1 LKRVLLPNSINM
13 KWQDT
18 SEEKKGMWI
27 LLALM
32 TMKVILQ
39 YLLIHPSYDLHRDE
53 YLHLDQ
59 ANHLAWGF
67 ISVPPFTSWVA
78 WLIKALGNDVF
89 WVKFF
94 PAFFGALTVYFSWKI
109 AEELGGKLFAKV
121 IVALAIIF
129 SAILRLNTLFQP
141 NSFEIFFWT
150 AFYFYLIRYVNRKK
164 AIDLYVMSFVLA
176 LAFLNKYNVLFL
188 VAGLGPAMLI
198 SPERKLL
205 WSKHVWLAMALFLFL
220 IHGNILWQINNGI
233 PFFRHMKELADTQL
247 VNMSRADFI
256 REQFLFFLNSIFL
269 LIISFIG
276 FFRYRPFRPY
286 RFIFLGFVITIVLYV
301 YFRAKGYYSIGLYPV
316 LLAFG
321 AVYLE
326 HLTPKKKYLRVA
338 SVAFLLL
345 MFLPFVRLA
354 FPYMKAEKMVGESKI
369 YRDAGLLKWEDGKE
383 HHIQQD
389 FADMLGWRELAYK
402 VDSAVNSLKEKDKV
416 LILTNNYGQAG
427 AINFYTINNIQAVSF
442 NADYL
447 NWFPVGKP
455 IQHVIRI
462 MEPEDD
468 DDDPGRTQER
478 SLCDTLILAGEITSS
493 IARERGTKIWVMK
506 NVNAEVW
513 PIILKEIEEH
523 KK

>member
-1 LKRVLLPNSINM
+1 M

-18 SEEKKGMWI
+18 SEEKKGIWI

-32 TMKVILQ
+32 TMKVIMQ

-78 WLIKALGNDVF
+78 WMIKTLGNDVF

-94 PAFFGALTVYFSWKI
+94 PAFFGALTVYFTWKI
-109 AEELGGKLFAKV
+109 VEELGGKLFAKV
-121 IVALAIIF
+121 IVALAIVF
-129 SAILRLNTLFQP
+129 SVILRLNTLFQP

-150 AFYFYLIRYVNRKK
+150 AFYYFLVRYIHRQKPVN
-164 AIDLYVMSFVLA
+164 LYIMAFVLA
-176 LAFLNKYNVLFL
+176 LAFLNKYNMLFL
-188 VAGLGPAMLI
+188 VAGLVPALLI
-198 SPERKLL
+198 SPERKILL
-205 WSKHVWLAMALFLFL
+205 SKHAWFALALFLFL
-220 IHGNILWQINNGI
+220 IHGNIVWQVHNGV
-233 PFFRHMKELADTQL
+233 PFFKHMKELADTQL
-247 VNMSRADFI
+247 VNMSRAGFI
-256 REQFLFFLNSIFL
+256 KEQFLFFLNSIFL
-269 LIISFIG
+269 LIIAFIG
-276 FFRYRPFRPY
+276 FFRYRPFKPY
-286 RFIFLGFVITIVLYV
+286 RFIFLGSAITILLYL

-321 AVYLE
+321 AVYFE
-326 HLTPKKKYLRVA
+326 HLTPGKKYLRVA
-338 SVAFLLL
+338 SIAFILLL
-345 MFLPFVRLA
+345 FLPLLRLA
-354 FPYMKAEKMVGESKI
+354 FPYMKAEKMVAESTI
-369 YRDAGLLKWEDGKE
+369 YRDVGLLRWEDGKE
-383 HHIQQD
+383 HHMQQD

-402 VDSAVNSLKEKDKV
+402 VDSAVNTLKEKDKV
-416 LILTNNYGQAG
+416 MILTNNYGQAG

-447 NWFPVGKP
+447 DWFPVGQP
-455 IQHVIRI
+455 VQHVIRV
-462 MEPEDD
+462 MTMEDD

-478 SLCDTLILAGEITSS
+478 SLCDTLILAGEITNRL
-493 IARERGTKIWVMK
+493 AREHGTKIWVMK
-506 NVNAEVW
+506 NVKGEVW